1 MLEAAH
7 LRKDFGSVTAV
18 RNVSFAIGDGLTF
31 GLLGPNGAGKT
42 TTMRMILGIYT
53 PDAGNL
59 RWNGTSIDERV
70 RRRFGYLPE
79 ERGLYGRM
87 KVRDHIVYFA
97 RLHGLNDADA
107 RTRTD
112 RWIEQ
117 LGL

>member
-7 LRKDFGSVTAV
+7 LRKDFGNVTAV
-18 RNVSFAIGDGLTF
+18 RNVSFAIGDGSTF

-53 PDAGNL
+53 PDAGTL
-59 RWNGTSIDERV
+59 LWNSAPIDERV

-97 RLHGLNDADA
+97 RLHGLN
-107 RTRTD
+107 
-112 RWIEQ
+112 
-117 LGL
+117 